1 MKKFIMFLASAMMTL
16 SLAACTPTPEKMQ
29 EEQQTVPTT
38 EAYVA
43 DTMEKRNKGNED
55 LPVLATVSIYRIN
68 KTGDGLVQEMDSL
81 ESEELQD
88 QAIIDMMIE
97 YGILEEGTEI
107 ISFDFEDEKGV
118 LNLNKITS
126 SEDEMQIRVIVES
139 IVNTFTE
146 NYELEAGLI
155 LQENGE
161 VYTLESMQPEE
172 DGTVYY
178 NTEYR
183 KFTL

>member
-1 MKKFIMFLASAMMTL
+1 MKKCLMFLASAIMAL
-16 SLAACTPTPEKMQ
+16 SLTACTPTPEKKQ
-29 EEQQTVPTT
+29 EEQQTIPTT

-43 DTMEKRNKGNED
+43 DTMEKRNKGNEN
-55 LPVLATVSIYRIN
+55 LPVLATVSIYRMN

-81 ESEELQD
+81 ETEELQD

-107 ISFDFEDEKGV
+107 ISFEFEDDKGV

-126 SEDEMQIRVIVES
+126 AEDAMKIRVVVES

-161 VYTLESMQPEE
+161 VYTLEAMNPEE
-172 DGTVYY
+172 DGTMYY

-183 KFTL
+183 KFTV